1 MDILLKYLLIIRAP
15 ELIFGA
21 TDYTTNIG
29 KIRTVFDRYF
39 FVFVFSFNFW
49 GNKKLI
55 FVMIII
61 RSTNCVFN
69 EKAMIKQ
76 NSNLQYFNH
85 MYSLI
90 AFCRKIRCCSK
101 KCAKSLSWAKNFNFL
116 PRTYLF
122 NFSTQDRDWSNFVWA
137 TTNFLTKSN
146 LYQLS

>member
-1 MDILLKYLLIIRAP
+1 MSYICSRYYRAP

-29 KIRTVFDRYF
+29 KIKLFLIDIF
-39 FVFVFSFNFW
+39 HFFSFNFW
-49 GNKKLI
+49 DKKKLI

-61 RSTNCVFN
+61 RPANCIFN
-69 EKAMIKQ
+69 EKVMIKQ

-122 NFSTQDRDWSNFVWA
+122 NFSTQDSDLSNFVWA
-137 TTNFLTKSN
+137 TTNFLTKSH
-146 LYQLS
+146 LY